1 MGLTK
6 NSTGTKILNETME
19 SLKEKCNYTI
29 SLAREPECRKKHCF

>member
-6 NSTGTKILNETME
+6 NSTGTKILNEAME

-29 SLAREPECRKKHCF
+29 SLARKSKCREKYCF